1 MPRKSIK
8 IIHENTEEVD
18 SIEKDDVPEPQVPE
32 PKVPEPK
39 VPEPK
44 VKKPR
49 SEKQIAA
56 FAKALETRKAKKAEK
71 ALAENMPKEIV
82 VAEVEVP
89 EVEMTNVKKRGRPS
103 MSAEKIEEKATMKEL
118 ALQNQLNKLQQKL
131 DKAAKREA
139 KKLVLDKIKSKM
151 NTDDDNEDIDTD
163 DEIEID
169 KIVNKQKKPIVI
181 VNKIDNG
188 KIRKQPIMAQP
199 TAIFV

>member
-32 PKVPEPK
+32 QHVDEPK
-39 VPEPK
+39 PVKE
-44 VKKPR
+44 KKPR
-49 SEKQIAA
+49 TVKQIAA
-56 FAKALETRKAKKAEK
+56 FAKALETRKAKAEAKKAEK
-71 ALAENMPKEIV
+71 ALEENIPKEIP
-82 VAEVEVP
+82 VP
-89 EVEMTNVKKRGRPS
+89 EVEMTTTKKKGRPALS
-103 MSAEKIEEKATMKEL
+103 PEKLEEKATMKEL

-131 DKAAKREA
+131 DRAAKREA
-139 KKLVLDKIKSKM
+139 KKEMLNKIKSKM
-151 NTDDDNEDIDTD
+151 NTEDDTEDIDTD

-169 KIVNKQKKPIVI
+169 KIVSKQKKPIVI

-188 KIRKQPIMAQP
+188 KVRKQPIVPQP

>member
-18 SIEKDDVPEPQVPE
+18 SIEKDYVPE
-32 PKVPEPK
+32 PKVVKE
-39 VPEPK
+39 
-44 VKKPR
+44 KKPR

-82 VAEVEVP
+82 VPEVEVPEVEVP

-139 KKLVLDKIKSKM
+139 KKEMLNKIKSKM

>member
-18 SIEKDDVPEPQVPE
+18 SIEKDIVPESLGEPE
-32 PKVPEPK
+32 VAEPE
-39 VPEPK
+39 VAEPK

-56 FAKALETRKAKKAEK
+56 FAKALETRKAKAEAKKTEK
-71 ALAENMPKEIV
+71 ALVVNTPDTPKE
-82 VAEVEVP
+82 P
-89 EVEMTNVKKRGRPS
+89 EVEMTSTKKKGRPAL
-103 MSAEKIEEKATMKEL
+103 SAEKLEEKATMKEL

-139 KKLVLDKIKSKM
+139 KKEMLNKIKSKM
-151 NTDDDNEDIDTD
+151 NTEDDTEDIDTD

-169 KIVNKQKKPIVI
+169 KIVSKQKKPIVI
-181 VNKIDNG
+181 LNKIDNG
-188 KIRKQPIMAQP
+188 KVKKQPIVPQP
-199 TAIFV
+199 TAIFI

>member
-18 SIEKDDVPEPQVPE
+18 SIEKDDVPEP
-32 PKVPEPK
+32 KVVKE
-39 VPEPK
+39 
-44 VKKPR
+44 KKPR

-82 VAEVEVP
+82 VPEVEVPEVEVP

-139 KKLVLDKIKSKM
+139 KKEMLNKIKSKM